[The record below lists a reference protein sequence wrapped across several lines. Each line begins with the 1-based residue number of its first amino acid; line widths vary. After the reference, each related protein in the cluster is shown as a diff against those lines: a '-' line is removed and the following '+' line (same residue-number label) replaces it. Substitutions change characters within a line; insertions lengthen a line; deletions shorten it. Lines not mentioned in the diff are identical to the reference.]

1 MDNFIFALNA
11 TIPVFLVIVLGN
23 IMMKKGII
31 TKEWTKIS
39 DRLAFRIALPITLF
53 MDIVSMKSEN
63 HSNIKFVVFC
73 ALTTSVIFLISW
85 IMSNIFVK
93 DKYMVGA
100 FAQGSVRGSAAIL
113 GMPFVINIYGN
124 SGLVPL
130 MILAAV
136 PLFNAYSVIM
146 LTVSAAK
153 NRNSKK
159 RINYMAIIKSIFTN
173 PLIIGILL
181 GFPFYLLK
189 IEFPQL
195 ISKSLNTIGAI
206 SVPLMLISIGGDFKF
221 DDIFKKFR
229 PSLVA
234 TFIKLILL
242 PAIVLPIAIYFGFRE
257 SALLAILIMVGAPS
271 AMTGYIMAKN
281 MDNDYV
287 LMSNIVVMTTL
298 LSSITFTFWLFLLK
312 TLNLL

>member
-1 MDNFIFALNA
+1 MDNFLFALNA
-11 TIPVFLVIVLGN
+11 TLPVFLVILLGN
-23 IMMKKGII
+23 ILMHRGII

-53 MDIVSMKSEN
+53 MDIVTMKSEN
-63 HSNIKFVVFC
+63 HTNIKFVLFC
-73 ALTTSVIFLISW
+73 TITTTIIFISSW
-85 IMSNIFVK
+85 IASNIFIK
-93 DKYMVGA
+93 DKNMIGA

-124 SGLVPL
+124 SGLIPL

-146 LTVSAAK
+146 LTLSAAK
-153 NRNSKK
+153 NKNHKK
-159 RINYMAIIKSIFTN
+159 RINYKLIIKSIFTN

-181 GFPFYLLK
+181 GIPFYIFK
-189 IEFPQL
+189 IEFPHL
-195 ISKSLNTIGAI
+195 ISKSLNTIGSI

-221 DDIFKKFR
+221 DDIFKKFK

-242 PAIVLPIAIYFGFRE
+242 PAVVLPIAIYLGFKQ

-281 MDNDYV
+281 MENDYI
-287 LMSNIVVMTTL
+287 LMSNIVVLTTL
-298 LSSITFTFWLFLLK
+298 LSSATFTFWLFILK
-312 TLNLL
+312 SLNLL